1 MFLVKMKQTFHL
13 FCFIFHLCIYA
24 ENPEVRIKTLFR
36 IKSIV
41 LNPFIESSSYFCS
54 GRWPLER
61 HLSVVVVDSDQCIGL
76 TTAIAVF

>member
-1 MFLVKMKQTFHL
+1 MFLVKMKQTFNL

-54 GRWPLER
+54 GRWPLGS
-61 HLSVVVVDSDQCIGL
+61 HLSVVGPINAS
-76 TTAIAVF
+76 A